1 MNPVYNNSDPMEPME
16 PMIVNKQHNGRE
28 LPQPVLDACEAC
40 RTQYET
46 LERFLIELASGGG
59 VNMYGSPAY
68 LSEMYGLTKR
78 EAREVVTYWMDTFT
92 SAVIDIQ

>member
-1 MNPVYNNSDPMEPME
+1 MDRVYNNSDLE

-28 LPQPVLDACEAC
+28 LPQPVIDACEAC
-40 RTQYET
+40 ETQYNT
-46 LERFLIELASGGG
+46 LERFLIELASGGD

-78 EAREVVTYWMDTFT
+78 EARAVVSYWMETFT
-92 SAVIDIQ
+92 SAVIEVE